1 LTDERTERD
10 ERDDVKATTTKKKGA
25 LL

>member
-1 LTDERTERD
+1 LIDERTERD